1 VDIVRDLRYVEPW
14 RESLERSRARRGKP
28 MPSPIELNRWRT
40 ERDLDRDEKRGREF
54 VSCWRGLRRAIA
66 KRPMLLLASP
76 AGILAIALLAAVL
89 PAASDSLGPQAS
101 ARAAKGSRAAAVS
114 SPAAF
119 GRAAPGSQAAG
130 LRAPPNCELVGLV
143 GQPNGYVNPL
153 AGAALTS
160 KRIDQGV
167 DYTAGSGTLTAIG
180 AARVTVV
187 ATSDTGWPGAFIEY
201 QLADGPAAGCYV
213 YYAEGVSPATDLQV
227 GEPVRAGQPIATII
241 PGYPSGIEIGW
252 GAGIGTE
259 TYAAEMG
266 EWSATSDADSIPTEA
281 GNSFSSLMASLGGP
295 PGRIEG

>member
-1 VDIVRDLRYVEPW
+1 MDIVRDLGYVEPW

-28 MPSPIELNRWRT
+28 MPSPIELNRWRV
-40 ERDLDRDEKRGREF
+40 ERDLDRDEKRVREF
-54 VSCWRGLRRAIA
+54 ASCWRGLRRAIA
-66 KRPMLLLASP
+66 KRPMMLLASP
-76 AGILAIALLAAVL
+76 AGILAIGLLAAVL
-89 PAASDSLGPQAS
+89 PNASDGLGAQAS
-101 ARAAKGSRAAAVS
+101 ARAAKSSRAAAIS
-114 SPAAF
+114 SPAAS

-130 LRAPPNCELVGLV
+130 LRAPPGCEQV

-167 DYTAGSGTLTAIG
+167 DYAAGSGTLTAIG

-213 YYAEGVSPATDLQV
+213 YYAERVSPATDLQV
-227 GEPVRAGQPIATII
+227 GEPVGAGQPIATII
-241 PGYPSGIEIGW
+241 PGYSSGIEIGW

-266 EWSATSDADSIPTEA
+266 EWSATSDADSIPTAA
-281 GNSFSSLMASLGGP
+281 GKSFSSLIASLGGP
-295 PGRIEG
+295 PGRAR